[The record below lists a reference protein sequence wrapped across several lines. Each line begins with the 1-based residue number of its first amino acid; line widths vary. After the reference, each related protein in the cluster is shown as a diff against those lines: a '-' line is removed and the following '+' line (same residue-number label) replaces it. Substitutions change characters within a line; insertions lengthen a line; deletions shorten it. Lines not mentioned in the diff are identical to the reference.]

1 MQKVI
6 FTSQESKN
14 HVSCQENLHSEI
26 WDKVTQSATQ
36 AGTMG
41 QGVRRRMDSR
51 KNLLL
56 YFATQSQVSDV

>member
-26 WDKVTQSATQ
+26 WDKVTASQ